1 MMTVF
6 TLHVNCVLTSI
17 FVYKYVYTTV
27 LSFDIVAVDEIN
39 VNSIHSFIHSF
50 IQGRHALDNKMIV
63 GAILTDLSKA
73 FDSLPHKLLVEK
85 VE

>member
-27 LSFDIVAVDEIN
+27 LSFDIVAVDEIHF
-39 VNSIHSFIHSF
+39 NSLIH
-50 IQGRHALDNKMIV
+50 
-63 GAILTDLSKA
+63 
-73 FDSLPHKLLVEK
+73 
-85 VE
+85 